1 MILAMPLVAH
11 VAMSLLMLALPHITR
26 REILFGVVLPADF
39 RSSPEGR
46 KAVREFRFAVMIPA
60 VAGAVA
66 IVLLG
71 SRFVPVFLL
80 APVTMMLAAF
90 MTFVSQNRKLKAFA
104 VQPQPVR
111 VVELSGEPERL
122 PWFTWLGLVPL
133 LLLLAAA
140 WYLYANWDSI
150 PARYPVHF
158 DIDGNPN
165 RWGDRSFRGVYAPLV
180 FGAEMVIWFFGFA
193 LAIWYGSRQS
203 EPLRRPTMGFLIAV
217 EWIFGLMMAS
227 VALGPVVHL
236 PVGMV
241 AVGGMPI
248 ILLSVIYLIKKSRDP
263 RAPVDPTPN
272 ECWKGGMFYYNPH
285 DATLFVGRRDGV
297 GFTSNMGNPWSWVM
311 LGSLPVLIA
320 IGFLALR

>member
-1 MILAMPLVAH
+1 
-11 VAMSLLMLALPHITR
+11 
-26 REILFGVVLPADF
+26 
-39 RSSPEGR
+39 
-46 KAVREFRFAVMIPA
+46 
-60 VAGAVA
+60 
-66 IVLLG
+66 
-71 SRFVPVFLL
+71 
-80 APVTMMLAAF
+80 
-90 MTFVSQNRKLKAFA
+90 
-104 VQPQPVR
+104 
-111 VVELSGEPERL
+111 
-122 PWFTWLGLVPL
+122 
-133 LLLLAAA
+133 
-140 WYLYANWDSI
+140 
-150 PARYPVHF
+150 
-158 DIDGNPN
+158 
-165 RWGDRSFRGVYAPLV
+165 
-180 FGAEMVIWFFGFA
+180 
-193 LAIWYGSRQS
+193 
-203 EPLRRPTMGFLIAV
+203 MGFLIAV

-285 DATLFVGRRDGV
+285 DAALFVGRRDGV